1 MLIDNVTTKVSD
13 TLSDTIQLNDKL
25 SVMTGLFS
33 IYAFDHLKD
42 SLSQLDS
49 ARLLF
54 SQAKGFDSFDSLSTK
69 SPFGALNGTALENKF
84 RNQLNQKA
92 IAQDF
97 AHWLEEKA
105 SVRLVQ
111 QAGAVHQHITHVNSH
126 SESIAINGA
135 QFNGQGIGLTESNG
149 FDMISHANADQA
161 KELLGFFNRVWGSKE
176 QVKDAKALLQA
187 ELAKFT
193 ADQTP
198 QFIYFITLYNLF
210 KDFVGDL
217 QEDKILKIKTGF
229 KDTIVWNKL
238 YKFQK
243 DGVLGAID
251 KLEHFNGCIIA
262 DSVGL
267 GKTFEALAVIKY
279 YELRNDKVLVLCP
292 KKLRD
297 NWLIYTQND
306 KRNLL
311 SRDRFNYDVLN
322 HTDMSRTNGYS
333 GDINLET
340 INWGNYDLVVID
352 ESHNFRNNNPKKDG
366 RNRYQRLL
374 EDIIQAGVKTKVLM
388 LSATPVNNRLND
400 MKNQVAF
407 ITEANDQ
414 ALQDHGINSIEGT
427 LRQAQTRFSRWAEQD
442 PDIRT
447 SKDLLDSM
455 NFDYFK
461 LLDIY
466 TIARSRK
473 HIEKYYGTADIGKFP
488 TRLLPINIK
497 APIDLK
503 DQFPPLE
510 EVNKT
515 IRRLSLAFYSPMKYV
530 RMDKKAEY
538 ARRYDQE
545 VKGGKSVFKQV
556 DREES
561 LIHLI
566 RINLLKRMESSIH
579 SFTLTSEKVLTQV
592 DTLLNKIHNFN
603 ANIKPQ
609 LNKQIASGELT
620 EEFVAP
626 PIEDIDDLEFNSPE
640 LAPYLIGN
648 KTKVRIQDMDLVRF
662 AQDLDADR
670 VFLQEIVRVSKGINS
685 ERDAKLSMLK
695 EAYLEKCKNPING
708 NNKKVIIFTAF
719 ADTAE
724 YLYKNLSSWA
734 SQELGLH
741 SAIITGQRTETT
753 LRGTDGKKFKTDLNS
768 LLTHFSPK
776 SKEREKIFPNFK
788 EEVDI
793 LIATDCISEG
803 QNLQDCDYLIN
814 YDIHWNPVRIIQRFG
829 RIDRLGSVNDVIQ
842 LVNFWP
848 NMELDE
854 YINLESRV
862 SGRMVLLDISAT
874 GEENLIETDSEQD
887 SKKNKGMN
895 DLEYRRK
902 QLEQLQNAVVDLE
915 EISGGVSITDLTLND
930 FRMDLSGF
938 LSNKELSN
946 KENDN
951 SSSIRG
957 QELLEQSP
965 IGLFAPVALF
975 DTRDDK
981 KAFESESSQFPADFS
996 QVSDEIESGVIF
1008 CLKDIKGKVQVEE
1021 SYSLAPYYLVYV
1033 SDEENILLSFTQS
1046 KQILDLCKKLGSE
1059 LTNIDQSTD
1068 AYNQF
1073 AKRTKN
1079 GKQMK
1084 HYQSLLAKAVENI
1097 AGKSEEIGATSLFNR
1112 GGTVLSASS
1121 TQNVNDF
1128 EVISY
1133 MIIL

>member
-1 MLIDNVTTKVSD
+1 MLIDNVTNTVAE
-13 TLSDTIQLNDKL
+13 TLSSSIQNNDKL

-42 SLSQLDS
+42 SLNKIDS

-54 SQAKGFDSFDSLSTK
+54 SQAKGFDSFDSIGSE
-69 SPFGALNGTALENKF
+69 SPFGALNGSVLENKF
-84 RNQLNQKA
+84 RNKLDQKA
-92 IAQDF
+92 IAQEF
-97 AHWLEEKA
+97 SVWLEEKA

-111 QAGAVHQHITHVNSH
+111 QAGAVHQHLMYIDKPQSNSH
-126 SESIAINGA
+126 SKDIAINGA
-135 QFNGQGIGLTESNG
+135 QFNGQGIGLTETNG
-149 FDMISHANADQA
+149 FDMISLANADQA
-161 KELLGFFNRVWGSKE
+161 QELLGFFNRVWESKA
-176 QVKDAKALLQA
+176 QVKDAKAHLQA
-187 ELAKFT
+187 ELAKLT

-198 QFIYFITLYNLF
+198 QFIYFITLYNIF
-210 KDFVGDL
+210 KDFIGDL
-217 QEDKILKIKTGF
+217 QEDKILKTKTGF

-311 SRDRFNYDVLN
+311 SSDRFNYDVLN
-322 HTDMSRTNGYS
+322 HTDMSRTSGYS

-414 ALQDHGINSIEGT
+414 ALSEHGIHSIEGT
-427 LRQAQTRFSRWAEQD
+427 LKKAQSHFTQWTEQD
-442 PDIRT
+442 PDLRT

-488 TRLLPINIK
+488 TRLLPINLK
-497 APIDLK
+497 ASIDLK
-503 DQFPPLE
+503 EHFPPLE

-530 RMDKKAEY
+530 RMEKKAEY

-545 VKGGKSVFKQV
+545 IKGGKSVFKQV

-579 SFTLTSEKVLTQV
+579 SFSLTSEKVLNHV
-592 DTLLNKIHNFN
+592 DALLNKIHNFN
-603 ANIKPQ
+603 TNIKPT
-609 LNKQIASGELT
+609 LSGELT

-626 PIEDIDDLEFNSPE
+626 PIEEIDDLEFNSPE

-662 AQDLDADR
+662 AQDLEADR
-670 VFLQEIVRVSKGINS
+670 VFLQEIVQESKSIDS
-685 ERDAKLSMLK
+685 VRDAKLSMLK
-695 EAYLEKCKNPING
+695 QAYLEKCKNPINCD
-708 NNKKVIIFTAF
+708 NKKVIIFTAF

-734 SQELGLH
+734 TQELGLH
-741 SAIITGQRTETT
+741 SAIITGHRTETT
-753 LRGTDGKKFKTDLNS
+753 LRAPSQNGQAGKKFKTDLNS
-768 LLTHFSPK
+768 LLTHFSPV
-776 SKEREKIFPNFK
+776 SKERDKVFPDYA
-788 EEVDI
+788 EEIDI

-803 QNLQDCDYLIN
+803 QNLQDCDFLIN

-854 YINLESRV
+854 YINLEARV

-874 GEENLIETDSEQD
+874 GEENLIETDSDQD

-915 EISGGVSITDLTLND
+915 DMSGGVSITDLTLND

-938 LSNKELSN
+938 LSNKEVKN
-946 KENDN
+946 TEEDN
-951 SSSIRG
+951 STVLS
-957 QELLEQSP
+957 QSP
-965 IGLFAPVALF
+965 TGLFAPIALF
-975 DTRDDK
+975 DTGMN
-981 KAFESESSQFPADFS
+981 KAESITGENTETSQFS
-996 QVSDEIESGVIF
+996 SLGDEIKAGVIF

-1033 SDEENILLSFTQS
+1033 SGEEEILLTFTQS

-1059 LTNIDQSTD
+1059 LTDLAQSAH
-1068 AYNQF
+1068 AYQQF
-1073 AKRTKN
+1073 SKRSQN
-1079 GKQMK
+1079 GKRMK
-1084 HYQSLLAKAVENI
+1084 HYQNLLAKAVESI
-1097 AGKSEEIGATSLFNR
+1097 AGKSEEIGATSLFSR
-1112 GGTVLSASS
+1112 GGTVLSTTS
-1121 TQNVNDF
+1121 TQNVDDF
-1128 EVISY
+1128 EVVSY

>member
-25 SVMTGLFS
+25 SVLTGLFS
-33 IYAFDHLKD
+33 IYAFDHLKE
-42 SLSQLDS
+42 SLSKLDS
-49 ARLLF
+49 ARILF
-54 SQAKGFDSFDSLSTK
+54 SQAKGFDSLGVT
-69 SPFGALNGTALENKF
+69 SPFGSLNGSELENKF

-92 IAQDF
+92 IAKEF
-97 AHWLEEKA
+97 SLWLEEKA

-111 QAGAVHQHITHVNSH
+111 QAGAVHQHITHVSSASN
-126 SESIAINGA
+126 SIAINGA
-135 QFNGQGIGLTESNG
+135 QFNGQGIGLTETNA
-149 FDMISHANADQA
+149 FDMISLANSDQA
-161 KELLGFFNRVWGSKE
+161 KELLGFFNRVWSSKGQVVDAKE
-176 QVKDAKALLQA
+176 QLKA
-187 ELAKFT
+187 ELSKLT
-193 ADQTP
+193 ADNTP
-198 QFIYFITLYNLF
+198 QFIYFITLYNIF

-217 QEDKILKIKTGF
+217 QEESILKTKTGF

-238 YKFQK
+238 YKFQR

-311 SRDRFNYDVLN
+311 ANDRFNYDVLN
-322 HTDMSRTNGYS
+322 HTDMSRNSGFS

-414 ALQDHGINSIEGT
+414 ALIDHGINSIEST
-427 LRQAQTRFSRWAEQD
+427 LRQAQSRFSRWAEQD
-442 PDIRT
+442 PDVRT

-473 HIEKYYGTADIGKFP
+473 HIEKYYGTEDIGKFP
-488 TRLLPINIK
+488 TRLLPINLK
-497 APIDLK
+497 SSIDLQ

-579 SFTLTSEKVLTQV
+579 SFALTSEKVLAQV
-592 DTLLNKIHNFN
+592 EGLLSKIHNFN
-603 ANIKPQ
+603 ANIKPTWT
-609 LNKQIASGELT
+609 SDLT

-626 PIEDIDDLEFNSPE
+626 PIEEIDDLEFESPE

-648 KTKVRIQDMDLVRF
+648 KTKVRIQDLDLVRF
-662 AQDLDADR
+662 AQDLEADR
-670 VFLQEIVRVSKGINS
+670 VFLQEIVRVSKNINAV
-685 ERDAKLSMLK
+685 RDAKLDMLK
-695 EAYLEKCKNPING
+695 QAYLDKYQNPFNG

-724 YLYKNLSSWA
+724 YLYKNLSDWA
-734 SQELGLH
+734 SKQLGLH
-741 SAIITGQRTETT
+741 SALITGQRTDTT
-753 LRGTDGKKFKTDLNS
+753 LRSPSQKGSDGKKFKTDLNS
-768 LLTHFSPK
+768 LLTHFSPR
-776 SKEREKIFPNFK
+776 SKERDKVYPDFK

-829 RIDRLGSVNDVIQ
+829 RIDRLGSTNDTIQ

-848 NMELDE
+848 NIELDE
-854 YINLESRV
+854 YINLEARV

-874 GEENLIETDSEQD
+874 GEENVIEQD
-887 SKKNKGMN
+887 PKVNKGMN

-930 FRMDLSGF
+930 FRMDLSSF
-938 LSNKELSN
+938 LSDKSKSN
-946 KENDN
+946 TET
-951 SSSIRG
+951 
-957 QELLEQSP
+957 LEQTP
-965 IGLFAPVALF
+965 YGLFSPVIISK
-975 DTRDDK
+975 DS
-981 KAFESESSQFPADFS
+981 FESESSQFS
-996 QVSDEIESGVIF
+996 GLKEEIQSGVIF
-1008 CLKDIKGKVQVEE
+1008 CLKDIKGKVQVED

-1033 SDEENILLSFTQS
+1033 SDEEEVLLSFSQS

-1059 LTNIDQSTD
+1059 FKDIEHSSQ
-1068 AYNQF
+1068 AYQMF
-1073 AKRTKN
+1073 EKRTQK
-1079 GKQMK
+1079 GMK
-1084 HYQSLLAKAVENI
+1084 MNHYQNLLSKAVENI
-1097 AGKSEEIGATSLFNR
+1097 AGKSEEIGATSLFSR

-1121 TQNVNDF
+1121 SQNVNDF
-1128 EVISY
+1128 EVVSY
-1133 MIIL
+1133 MVIL

>member
-13 TLSDTIQLNDKL
+13 TLSNSIQENDKL
-25 SVMTGLFS
+25 SVMAGLFS
-33 IYAFDHLKD
+33 IFAFDHLKD
-42 SLSQLDS
+42 SLSRLES
-49 ARLLF
+49 ARILF
-54 SQAKGFDSFDSLSTK
+54 SQAKGFDEQSVT
-69 SPFGALNGTALENKF
+69 SPFGSLNGSELENKF

-92 IAQDF
+92 IAKEF
-97 AHWLEEKA
+97 ARWIDEKA
-105 SVRLVQ
+105 SVRLVK
-111 QAGAVHQHITHVNSH
+111 QAGAVHQHITHVS
-126 SESIAINGA
+126 SPTKSLAISGA
-135 QFNGQGIGLTESNG
+135 QFNGQGIGLTETNG
-149 FDMISHANADQA
+149 FDMISLASSDQA
-161 KELLGFFNRVWGSKE
+161 QELLSFFNKVWSSKG
-176 QVKDAKALLQA
+176 QVVEAKDQLKT
-187 ELAKFT
+187 ELSKLT
-193 ADQTP
+193 ADNTP
-198 QFIYFITLYNLF
+198 QFIYFLTLYNIF

-217 QEDKILKIKTGF
+217 QEESILKTKTGF

-238 YKFQK
+238 YKFQR

-311 SRDRFNYDVLN
+311 ANDRFNYDVLN
-322 HTDMSRTNGYS
+322 HTDMSRNTGYS

-414 ALQDHGINSIEGT
+414 ALADHGINSIEST
-427 LRQAQTRFSRWAEQD
+427 LRQAQSRFSKWAEQD
-442 PDIRT
+442 PEVRT

-473 HIEKYYGTADIGKFP
+473 HIEKYYGTEDIGKFP
-488 TRLLPINIK
+488 TRLLPINLK
-497 APIDLK
+497 SSIDIQ

-545 VKGGKSVFKQV
+545 VKGGKSVFKQI

-579 SFTLTSEKVLTQV
+579 SFTLTTEKVLAQV
-592 DTLLNKIHNFN
+592 EALLSKIHNFN
-603 ANIKPQ
+603 ANIRPT
-609 LNKQIASGELT
+609 LTDELT
-620 EEFVAP
+620 EDFVAP
-626 PIEDIDDLEFNSPE
+626 PIEEIDDLELDSPE
-640 LAPYLIGN
+640 LAPYIIGN
-648 KTKVRIQDMDLVRF
+648 KTKVRIQDLDLVRF
-662 AQDLDADR
+662 AQDLEADR
-670 VFLQEIVRVSKGINS
+670 VFLQEIVRVAKNIKPQ
-685 ERDAKLSMLK
+685 RDAKLDMLK
-695 EAYLEKCKNPING
+695 KAYLEKCQKPFNG
-708 NNKKVIIFTAF
+708 ENKKVIIFTAF

-724 YLYKNLSSWA
+724 YLYENLSNWA
-734 SQELGLH
+734 YQSLGLH
-741 SAIITGQRTETT
+741 SALITGQRTETT
-753 LRGTDGKKFKTDLNS
+753 LRGVNGKKFKTDLNS
-768 LLTHFSPK
+768 LLTHFSPR
-776 SKEREKIFPNFK
+776 SKERDKVFPEFK

-829 RIDRLGSVNDVIQ
+829 RIDRLGSINDTIQ

-854 YINLESRV
+854 YINLEARV

-874 GEENLIETDSEQD
+874 GEENVIEQD
-887 SKKNKGMN
+887 PKLNKGMN

-902 QLEQLQNAVVDLE
+902 QLVQLQNAVVDLE

-938 LSNKELSN
+938 VSDKT
-946 KENDN
+946 KDN
-951 SSSIRG
+951 TNT
-957 QELLEQSP
+957 LEQAP
-965 IGLFAPVALF
+965 LGLFSPVILSK
-975 DTRDDK
+975 DS
-981 KAFESESSQFPADFS
+981 FESESSQFS
-996 QVSDEIESGVIF
+996 GLKDEIQSGVIF

-1033 SDEENILLSFTQS
+1033 SDEEEILLSFTQS

-1059 LTNIDQSTD
+1059 FKATEDSID
-1068 AYNQF
+1068 AYQEF
-1073 AKRTKN
+1073 EKRTRKGMRMN
-1079 GKQMK
+1079 
-1084 HYQSLLAKAVENI
+1084 HYQKLLSKAVENI
-1097 AGKSEEIGATSLFNR
+1097 AGRSEEVGAASLFSR
-1112 GGTVLSASS
+1112 GGTVLSSTS

-1128 EVISY
+1128 EVVSY
-1133 MIIL
+1133 IVIL

>member
-13 TLSDTIQLNDKL
+13 TLTDSIQYNDKL
-25 SVMTGLFS
+25 SIMTGLFS

-42 SLSQLDS
+42 SLNKLES

-54 SQAKGFDSFDSLSTK
+54 SQAKGFDSLNVM
-69 SPFGALNGTALENKF
+69 SPFGSLNGSELENKF

-92 IAQDF
+92 IAKEF
-97 AHWLEEKA
+97 ARWIEGNV
-105 SVRLVQ
+105 SVRLVK
-111 QAGAVHQHITHVNSH
+111 QAGAVHQHISHVSSSNSL
-126 SESIAINGA
+126 AISGA
-135 QFNGQGIGLTESNG
+135 QFNGQGIGLTETNG
-149 FDMISHANADQA
+149 FDMISLANSDQA
-161 KELLGFFNRVWGSKE
+161 KELLEFFNRVWSSKGQVVDAKE
-176 QVKDAKALLQA
+176 QLKA
-187 ELAKFT
+187 ELSKLT
-193 ADQTP
+193 ADNTP
-198 QFIYFITLYNLF
+198 QFIYFLTLYNIF

-217 QEDKILKIKTGF
+217 QEESILKTKTGF

-238 YKFQK
+238 YKFQR

-311 SRDRFNYDVLN
+311 ANDRFNYDVLN
-322 HTDMSRTNGYS
+322 HTDMSRNTGYS

-414 ALQDHGINSIEGT
+414 ALIDHGINSIEST
-427 LRQAQTRFSRWAEQD
+427 LRQAQSRFARWAEQD
-442 PDIRT
+442 PDTRT

-473 HIEKYYGTADIGKFP
+473 HIEKYYGTEDIGKFP
-488 TRLLPINIK
+488 TRLLPINLK
-497 APIDLK
+497 PSIDLQN
-503 DQFPPLE
+503 QFPPLE

-530 RMDKKAEY
+530 RMDKKSEY

-579 SFTLTSEKVLTQV
+579 SFTLTSEKVLAQV
-592 DTLLNKIHNFN
+592 EALLSKIHNFN
-603 ANIKPQ
+603 ANIRPT
-609 LNKQIASGELT
+609 LT
-620 EEFVAP
+620 DDLTDDFVAP
-626 PIEDIDDLEFNSPE
+626 PIEEIDDLEFDSPE
-640 LAPYLIGN
+640 LAPYIIGN
-648 KTKVRIQDMDLVRF
+648 KTKVRIQDLDLVRF
-662 AQDLDADR
+662 SQDLEADR
-670 VFLQEIVRVSKGINS
+670 VFLQEIVRESKCIDSN
-685 ERDAKLSMLK
+685 RDAKLDMLK
-695 EAYLEKCKNPING
+695 QEYLEKCYKPFNG
-708 NNKKVIIFTAF
+708 TNKKVIIFTAF

-724 YLYKNLSSWA
+724 YLYENISSWA
-734 SQELGLH
+734 SQSVGLH
-741 SAIITGQRTETT
+741 SALITGQRTDTT
-753 LRGTDGKKFKTDLNS
+753 LRGIDGKKFKTDLNS
-768 LLTHFSPK
+768 LLTHFSPR
-776 SKEREKIFPNFK
+776 SKEREKVFPEFK

-829 RIDRLGSVNDVIQ
+829 RIDRLGSINDTIQ

-854 YINLESRV
+854 YINLEARV

-874 GEENLIETDSEQD
+874 GEENLIETKSEQD
-887 SKKNKGMN
+887 PKLNKGMN

-930 FRMDLSGF
+930 FRMDLSSF
-938 LSNKELSN
+938 LSDKSKNNTDTL
-946 KENDN
+946 D
-951 SSSIRG
+951 
-957 QELLEQSP
+957 QAP
-965 IGLFAPVALF
+965 FGLFSPVIIS
-975 DTRDDK
+975 K
-981 KAFESESSQFPADFS
+981 ESFESESSQFAGLK
-996 QVSDEIESGVIF
+996 DEIQSGVIF

-1033 SDEENILLSFTQS
+1033 SDEEEVFLSFTQA

-1059 LTNIDQSTD
+1059 FKAIEDS
-1068 AYNQF
+1068 AYAYQEF
-1073 AKRTKN
+1073 EKRTKK
-1079 GKQMK
+1079 GMK
-1084 HYQSLLAKAVENI
+1084 MNHYQNLLSKAVENI
-1097 AGKSEEIGATSLFNR
+1097 AGKSEEIGATSLFSR

-1121 TQNVNDF
+1121 SQKVNDF
-1128 EVISY
+1128 EVVSY
-1133 MIIL
+1133 MVIL

>member
-1 MLIDNVTTKVSD
+1 D
-13 TLSDTIQLNDKL
+13 TLTDSIQYNDKL

-42 SLSQLDS
+42 SLDKLES

-54 SQAKGFDSFDSLSTK
+54 SQAKGFDSLNVT
-69 SPFGALNGTALENKF
+69 SPFGSFNGSELENKF

-92 IAQDF
+92 IAKEF
-97 AHWLEEKA
+97 ARWIEGNV
-105 SVRLVQ
+105 SVRLVK
-111 QAGAVHQHITHVNSH
+111 QAGAVNQHITHVSSSNSL
-126 SESIAINGA
+126 AISGA
-135 QFNGQGIGLTESNG
+135 QFNGQGIGLTATNG
-149 FDMISHANADQA
+149 FDMISLAHFEQA
-161 KELLGFFNRVWGSKE
+161 KELLEFFNRVWSSKGQVVDAKE
-176 QVKDAKALLQA
+176 QLKA
-187 ELAKFT
+187 ELSKLT
-193 ADQTP
+193 ADNTP
-198 QFIYFITLYNLF
+198 QFIYFLTLYNIF

-217 QEDKILKIKTGF
+217 QEESILKTKTGF

-238 YKFQK
+238 YKFQR

-311 SRDRFNYDVLN
+311 ANDRFNYDVLN
-322 HTDMSRTNGYS
+322 HTDMSRNTGYS

-414 ALQDHGINSIEGT
+414 ALIDHGINSIEST
-427 LRQAQTRFSRWAEQD
+427 LRQAQSRFARWAEQD
-442 PDIRT
+442 PDTRT

-473 HIEKYYGTADIGKFP
+473 HIEKYYGTEDIGKFP
-488 TRLLPINIK
+488 TRLLPINLK
-497 APIDLK
+497 PSIDLQN
-503 DQFPPLE
+503 QFPPLE

-579 SFTLTSEKVLTQV
+579 SFTLTSEKVLAQV
-592 DTLLNKIHNFN
+592 EALLSKIHNFN
-603 ANIKPQ
+603 TNIRPT
-609 LNKQIASGELT
+609 LTDDLT
-620 EEFVAP
+620 EDFVAP
-626 PIEDIDDLEFNSPE
+626 PIEEIDDLEFDSPE
-640 LAPYLIGN
+640 LAPYIIGN
-648 KTKVRIQDMDLVRF
+648 KTKVRIQDLDLVRF
-662 AQDLDADR
+662 SQDLEADR
-670 VFLQEIVRVSKGINS
+670 VSLQEIVRESKCIDSN
-685 ERDAKLSMLK
+685 RDAKLDMLK
-695 EAYLEKCKNPING
+695 QAYLEKCEKPYNG
-708 NNKKVIIFTAF
+708 TNKKVIIFTAF

-724 YLYKNLSSWA
+724 YLYENISSWA
-734 SQELGLH
+734 YQSLGLH
-741 SAIITGQRTETT
+741 SALVTGQRTDTT
-753 LRGTDGKKFKTDLNS
+753 LRGIDGKKFKTDLNS
-768 LLTHFSPK
+768 LLTHFSPR
-776 SKEREKIFPNFK
+776 SKEREKVFPEYK

-829 RIDRLGSVNDVIQ
+829 RIDRLGSINDTIQ

-854 YINLESRV
+854 YINLEARV

-874 GEENLIETDSEQD
+874 GEENVIEQD
-887 SKKNKGMN
+887 PKLNKGMN

-930 FRMDLSGF
+930 FRMDLSSF
-938 LSNKELSN
+938 LSDKSKNNTEALDQAPFGLCSPVFINKES
-946 KENDN
+946 
-951 SSSIRG
+951 
-957 QELLEQSP
+957 
-965 IGLFAPVALF
+965 
-975 DTRDDK
+975 
-981 KAFESESSQFPADFS
+981 FESESSQF
-996 QVSDEIESGVIF
+996 VGLKDEIQSGVIF
-1008 CLKDIKGKVQVEE
+1008 CLKDIKGKVKVEE

-1033 SDEENILLSFTQS
+1033 SDEEEVFFSFTQA

-1059 LTNIDQSTD
+1059 FKAIEDS
-1068 AYNQF
+1068 AYAYQEF
-1073 AKRTKN
+1073 EKRTQK
-1079 GKQMK
+1079 GMK
-1084 HYQSLLAKAVENI
+1084 MNHYQNLLSKAVENI
-1097 AGKSEEIGATSLFNR
+1097 AGKSEEIGATSLFSR

-1121 TQNVNDF
+1121 SQDVNDF
-1128 EVISY
+1128 EVVSY
-1133 MIIL
+1133 MVIL

>member
-1 MLIDNVTTKVSD
+1 MLIDNVTTKVTD
-13 TLSDTIQLNDKL
+13 ILTDTIQQNDKL
-25 SVMTGLFS
+25 SIMTGLFS

-42 SLSQLDS
+42 SLNELES

-54 SQAKGFDSFDSLSTK
+54 SQAKGFDDLNIN
-69 SPFGALNGTALENKF
+69 SPFGSLNGSALENKF

-92 IAQDF
+92 IAKEF
-97 AHWLEEKA
+97 TCWIEEKI
-105 SVRLVQ
+105 SVRLVK
-111 QAGAVHQHITHVNSH
+111 QAGAVHQHITHVSSSSNSL
-126 SESIAINGA
+126 AINGA
-135 QFNGQGIGLTESNG
+135 QFNGQGIGLTETNG
-149 FDMISHANADQA
+149 FDMISIASSEQA
-161 KELLGFFNRVWGSKE
+161 KELLGFFNRVWSSKG
-176 QVKDAKALLQA
+176 QVIEAKDQLKAQLSKL
-187 ELAKFT
+187 T
-193 ADQTP
+193 ADNTP
-198 QFIYFITLYNLF
+198 QFIYFLTLYNVF
-210 KDFVGDL
+210 KDFVCDL
-217 QEDKILKIKTGF
+217 QEDSILKTKTGF
-229 KDTIVWNKL
+229 KDTIIWSKL
-238 YKFQK
+238 YKFQI
-243 DGVLGAID
+243 DGVMGAID

-267 GKTFEALAVIKY
+267 GKTFEALAIIKY

-297 NWLIYTQND
+297 NWFIYTQND

-311 SRDRFNYDVLN
+311 ASDRFNYDVLN
-322 HTDMSRTNGYS
+322 HTDMSRDTGYS

-340 INWGNYDLVVID
+340 VNWGNYDLVVID

-400 MKNQVAF
+400 LKNQVAF

-414 ALQDHGINSIEGT
+414 ALIDYGINSIEST
-427 LRQAQTRFSRWAEQD
+427 LRQAQSRFSRWTEQD
-442 PDIRT
+442 PDVRT

-473 HIEKYYGTADIGKFP
+473 HIEKYYGTEDIGKFP
-488 TRLLPINIK
+488 TRLLPINLK
-497 APIDLK
+497 PSIDLQ

-561 LIHLI
+561 LTHLI

-579 SFTLTSEKVLTQV
+579 SFTLTSEKVLAQV
-592 DTLLNKIHNFN
+592 EVLLSKIHNFN
-603 ANIKPQ
+603 ANIRPTQ
-609 LNKQIASGELT
+609 TYDLT
-620 EEFVAP
+620 EDFVAP
-626 PIEDIDDLEFNSPE
+626 PIEEIDDLEFDSPE
-640 LAPYLIGN
+640 LAPYIIGN
-648 KTKVRIQDMDLVRF
+648 KTKVRIQDLDLVRF
-662 AQDLDADR
+662 VQDLEADSA
-670 VFLQEIVRVSKGINS
+670 FLQEIVRVSKSIDPK
-685 ERDAKLSMLK
+685 RDAKLDMLK
-695 EAYLEKCKNPING
+695 QAYFEKCKKPYNG
-708 NNKKVIIFTAF
+708 TNKKVIIFTAF

-724 YLYKNLSSWA
+724 YLYENISSWA
-734 SQELGLH
+734 YQNLDLY
-741 SAIITGQRTETT
+741 SALITGQRTDTT
-753 LRGTDGKKFKTDLNS
+753 LRCIDGKKLKTDLNS
-768 LLTHFSPK
+768 LLTHFSPR
-776 SKEREKIFPNFK
+776 SKERKKVFPEFK

-829 RIDRLGSVNDVIQ
+829 RIDRLGSINDTIQ

-854 YINLESRV
+854 YINLEARV

-874 GEENLIETDSEQD
+874 GEENLIEQD
-887 SKKNKGMN
+887 PKLNKGMN

-930 FRMDLSGF
+930 FRMDLSSY
-938 LSNKELSN
+938 LSDKS
-946 KENDN
+946 KDN
-951 SSSIRG
+951 TETLG
-957 QELLEQSP
+957 QSP
-965 IGLFAPVALF
+965 FGLFAPVIIS
-975 DTRDDK
+975 K
-981 KAFESESSQFPADFS
+981 ESFESESSQFAGLK
-996 QVSDEIESGVIF
+996 DEIQSGVIF
-1008 CLKDIKGKVQVEE
+1008 CLKDTKGKVQVEE

-1033 SDEENILLSFTQS
+1033 SDEEKILLSFTQS
-1046 KQILDLCKKLGSE
+1046 KQILDLCKKLGSAFKTIE
-1059 LTNIDQSTD
+1059 DSAL
-1068 AYNQF
+1068 AYQEF
-1073 AKRTKN
+1073 EKRTQK
-1079 GKQMK
+1079 GMK
-1084 HYQSLLAKAVENI
+1084 MSHYQNLLSKAVENI
-1097 AGKSEEIGATSLFNR
+1097 AGKSEEIGATSLFSR

-1121 TQNVNDF
+1121 SQNVNDF
-1128 EVISY
+1128 EVASY
-1133 MIIL
+1133 IVIL

>member
-1 MLIDNVTTKVSD
+1 MLIDNVTTKVTD
-13 TLSDTIQLNDKL
+13 ILTDTIQHNDKL

-33 IYAFDHLKD
+33 IYAFDHLKN
-42 SLSQLDS
+42 SLNKLES

-54 SQAKGFDSFDSLSTK
+54 SQAKGFDALNVM
-69 SPFGALNGTALENKF
+69 SPFGSLNGSELENKF

-92 IAQDF
+92 IAKEF
-97 AHWLEEKA
+97 AHWIEEKI
-105 SVRLVQ
+105 SVRLVK
-111 QAGAVHQHITHVNSH
+111 QAGAVHQHITHIS
-126 SESIAINGA
+126 SSSTSLAISGA
-135 QFNGQGIGLTESNG
+135 QLSGQGIGLTETNG
-149 FDMISHANADQA
+149 FEMISIANSEQA
-161 KELLGFFNRVWGSKE
+161 KELLGFFNKVWGSKGQVIEAKE
-176 QVKDAKALLQA
+176 QLKS
-187 ELAKFT
+187 ELSKLT
-193 ADQTP
+193 ADNTP
-198 QFIYFITLYNLF
+198 QFIYFLTLYNIF

-217 QEDKILKIKTGF
+217 QEESILKTKTGF
-229 KDTIVWNKL
+229 KDTVIWNKL

-267 GKTFEALAVIKY
+267 GKTLEALAVIKY

-292 KKLRD
+292 KKLHD

-311 SRDRFNYDVLN
+311 ANDRFNYDVLN
-322 HTDMSRTNGYS
+322 HTDMSRNTGYS

-414 ALQDHGINSIEGT
+414 ALIGHGINSIEST
-427 LRQAQTRFSRWAEQD
+427 LRQAQSRYARWAEQD

-447 SKDLLDSM
+447 SKGLLDSM

-473 HIEKYYGTADIGKFP
+473 HIEKYYGTEDIGKFP
-488 TRLLPINIK
+488 TRLLPINLK
-497 APIDLK
+497 PSIDLH
-503 DQFPPLE
+503 DQFPPLG

-530 RMDKKAEY
+530 LVNKKAEY
-538 ARRYDQE
+538 SRRYDQE

-579 SFTLTSEKVLTQV
+579 SFTLTSEKVLAQV
-592 DTLLNKIHNFN
+592 EALLSKIHNFN
-603 ANIKPQ
+603 ANIQPM
-609 LNKQIASGELT
+609 LT
-620 EEFVAP
+620 DDVTENFVAP
-626 PIEDIDDLEFNSPE
+626 PIEEIDDLEFDSPE
-640 LAPYLIGN
+640 LAPYIIGN
-648 KTKVRIQDMDLVRF
+648 KTKVRIQDLDLVRF
-662 AQDLDADR
+662 SQDLEADR
-670 VFLQEIVRVSKGINS
+670 AFLKEIVRVAKSIDSN
-685 ERDAKLSMLK
+685 RDAKLDMLK
-695 EAYLEKCKNPING
+695 RTYLKKCQKPFNDS
-708 NNKKVIIFTAF
+708 NKKVIIFTAF

-724 YLYKNLSSWA
+724 YLYENISSWA
-734 SQELGLH
+734 YQRLGLH
-741 SAIITGQRTETT
+741 SALITGQRTDTT
-753 LRGTDGKKFKTDLNS
+753 LRSIDGKKFKTDLNS
-768 LLTHFSPK
+768 LLTHFSPR
-776 SKEREKIFPNFK
+776 SKEREKVFPEFK
-788 EEVDI
+788 EEIDI

-829 RIDRLGSVNDVIQ
+829 RIDRLGSINDTIQ

-848 NMELDE
+848 NIELDE
-854 YINLESRV
+854 YINLEARV

-874 GEENLIETDSEQD
+874 GEENVIEQD
-887 SKKNKGMN
+887 PKLNKGMN

-902 QLEQLQNAVVDLE
+902 QLKQLQKAVVDLE

-930 FRMDLSGF
+930 FRMDLSSF
-938 LSNKELSN
+938 LSDKSKNNTK
-946 KENDN
+946 
-951 SSSIRG
+951 I
-957 QELLEQSP
+957 LEQAP
-965 IGLFAPVALF
+965 LALFAPIAIF
-975 DTRDDK
+975 NK
-981 KAFESESSQFPADFS
+981 NGSNESFELGSNQFAGLK
-996 QVSDEIESGVIF
+996 DEIQSGVIF

-1021 SYSLAPYYLVYV
+1021 NYSLAPYYLVYV
-1033 SDEENILLSFTQS
+1033 SDEEEILLSFTQS

-1059 LTNIDQSTD
+1059 FKTIENSTY
-1068 AYNQF
+1068 AYQEF
-1073 AKRTKN
+1073 EKRTQK
-1079 GKQMK
+1079 GMK
-1084 HYQSLLAKAVENI
+1084 MNHYKKLLNKAVENI
-1097 AGKSEEIGATSLFNR
+1097 AGKSEEIGTISLFSR

-1121 TQNVNDF
+1121 SQNVNDF
-1128 EVISY
+1128 EVVSY
-1133 MIIL
+1133 MVIL

>member
-1 MLIDNVTTKVSD
+1 MLIDNVVEKVSD
-13 TLSDTIQLNDKL
+13 TLISSIQDDDKL

-33 IYAFDHLKD
+33 IYAYEHLKE
-42 SLSQLDS
+42 SLDKVDS

-54 SQAKGFDSFDSLSTK
+54 SQAKGFDYLSSSDNE

-84 RNQLNQKA
+84 RNQLKQKA
-92 IAQDF
+92 VAQEF
-97 AHWLEEKA
+97 ASWLEKKV

-111 QAGAVHQHITHVNSH
+111 QVGAVHQHVIHVDSIF
-126 SESIAINGA
+126 ESVAINGA
-135 QFNGQGIGLTESNG
+135 QFNGQGLGLTESKG
-149 FDMISHANADQA
+149 FDMITLANADQA
-161 KELLGFFNRVWGSKE
+161 KELLAFFNRVWGSKAQIKE
-176 QVKDAKALLQA
+176 AKELYQA
-187 ELAKFT
+187 ELAKLT
-193 ADQTP
+193 SDQTP
-198 QFIYFITLYNLF
+198 QFIYFITLYSIF
-210 KDFVGDL
+210 KGFIGEL
-217 QEDKILKIKTGF
+217 QEDKILKVKTGF

-243 DGVLGAID
+243 DGVLGAIN

-311 SRDRFNYDVLN
+311 ASDRFNYDVLN
-322 HTDMSRTNGYS
+322 HTDMSRTSGYS

-407 ITEANDQ
+407 ITEANDH
-414 ALQDHGINSIEGT
+414 ALLDHGISSIEGT
-427 LRQAQTRFSRWAEQD
+427 LRQAQMRFSKWTEQD
-442 PDIRT
+442 PDERT

-473 HIEKYYGTADIGKFP
+473 HIEKYYGTSDMGKFP
-488 TRLLPINIK
+488 TRLLPINLK
-497 APIDLK
+497 ASIDLK

-510 EVNKT
+510 EVNKN
-515 IRRLSLAFYSPMKYV
+515 IRRLSLAFYSPIKYV
-530 RMDKKAEY
+530 RVDKKAEY

-545 VKGGKSVFKQV
+545 VKGGKSVFKQI

-579 SFTLTSEKVLTQV
+579 SFTLTLEK
-592 DTLLNKIHNFN
+592 LLNQVNVLLEKIDHFDSNLMSE
-603 ANIKPQ
+603 Q
-609 LNKQIASGELT
+609 TGEFMAPSI
-620 EEFVAP
+620 EE
-626 PIEDIDDLEFNSPE
+626 IDDLEFESPE

-648 KTKVRIQDMDLVRF
+648 KTKVRIQDVDLIRF
-662 AQDLDADR
+662 TQDLEADSI
-670 VFLQEIVRVSKGINS
+670 FIQEILRVSKSIDAA
-685 ERDAKLSMLK
+685 RDAKLTMLK
-695 EAYLEKCKNPING
+695 SNYSDKCKNPING

-724 YLYKNLSSWA
+724 YLYKNIFPWA
-734 SQELGLH
+734 KQELGLH

-776 SKEREKIFPNFK
+776 SKERDKVFPEFK
-788 EEVDI
+788 EEIDI

-829 RIDRLGSVNDVIQ
+829 RIDRLGSTNDVIQ

-854 YINLESRV
+854 YINLEARV

-874 GEENLIETDSEQD
+874 GEENIIEQD
-887 SKKNKGMN
+887 PKINKGMN

-930 FRMDLSGF
+930 FRMDLTGF
-938 LSNKELSN
+938 ISNSEQ
-946 KENDN
+946 DN
-951 SSSIRG
+951 TS
-957 QELLEQSP
+957 LLEQAP
-965 IGLFAPVALF
+965 IGLFAPVVISK
-975 DTRDDK
+975 D
-981 KAFESESSQFPADFS
+981 AFESESSQFAGL
-996 QVSDEIESGVIF
+996 QDEVEPGVIF
-1008 CLKDIKGKVQVEE
+1008 CLKDIKGKVQVED

-1033 SDEENILLSFTQS
+1033 SDEEEVLLSFTQS
-1046 KQILDLCKKLGSE
+1046 KNILDLCKKLGSE
-1059 LTNIDQSTD
+1059 LTEVSQSST
-1068 AYNQF
+1068 AYQEF
-1073 AKRTKN
+1073 ASRTKN

-1084 HYQSLLAKAVENI
+1084 HYQNLLSKAVENI
-1097 AGKSEEIGATSLFNR
+1097 AGKSEEIGAVSLFNR

-1133 MIIL
+1133 MVVL

>member
-1 MLIDNVTTKVSD
+1 MLIDNVTNKVAD
-13 TLSDTIQLNDKL
+13 TLSKTIKTNDKL

-33 IYAFDHLKD
+33 IYAFDHLKE
-42 SLSQLDS
+42 SLNKLESI
-49 ARLLF
+49 RLLF
-54 SQAKGFDSFDSLSTK
+54 SQAKGFDSFDSFDRE
-69 SPFGALNGTALENKF
+69 SPFGALNGTTLENKF

-92 IAQDF
+92 IAQEF
-97 AHWLEEKA
+97 ADWLKEKA

-111 QAGAVHQHITHVNSH
+111 QAGAVQQHITHVNSQ
-126 SESIAINGA
+126 SNSIAINGA
-135 QFNGQGIGLTESNG
+135 QFNGQGLGLTVSSG
-149 FDMISHANADQA
+149 FDMISLAKADQA
-161 KELLGFFNRVWGSKE
+161 QELLGFFNRVWGSKA
-176 QVKDAKALLQA
+176 QVKDATELFQA

-193 ADQTP
+193 CDQTP
-198 QFIYFITLYNLF
+198 QFIYFITLYNIF

-217 QEDKILKIKTGF
+217 QEDKILKVKTGF
-229 KDTIVWNKL
+229 KDTLVWNKL

-243 DGVLGAID
+243 DGVLGAIN

-311 SRDRFNYDVLN
+311 ASDRFNYDVLN
-322 HTDMSRTNGYS
+322 HTDMSRTAGYS

-400 MKNQVAF
+400 MKNQLAF

-414 ALQDHGINSIEGT
+414 ALLDHGINSIEST
-427 LRQAQTRFSRWAEQD
+427 LKQAQARFTKWAEQD
-442 PDIRT
+442 PYVRT
-447 SKDLLDSM
+447 SKELLDSM

-488 TRLLPINIK
+488 TRLLPVNLK
-497 APIDLK
+497 ASIDLK
-503 DQFPPLE
+503 EQFPPLE

-566 RINLLKRMESSIH
+566 RINMLKRMESSIH
-579 SFTLTSEKVLTQV
+579 SFTLTSEKILTQV
-592 DTLLNKIHNFN
+592 DALLTKIHNFN
-603 ANIKPQ
+603 ANIKP
-609 LNKQIASGELT
+609 SLT
-620 EEFVAP
+620 DDLTYEFVAP
-626 PIEDIDDLEFNSPE
+626 PIEEIDDLEFNSPE

-648 KTKVRIQDMDLVRF
+648 KTKVRIQDMDLIRF
-662 AQDLDADR
+662 SQDLEADR
-670 VFLQEIVRVSKGINS
+670 VFLQEIVKESKSIDA

-695 EAYLEKCKNPING
+695 QAYSEKCRKPING

-724 YLYKNLSSWA
+724 YLYKNIAPWA
-734 SQELGLH
+734 EKELGLH
-741 SAIITGQRTETT
+741 SAVITGQQTETT
-753 LRGTDGKKFKTDLNS
+753 LRTPSQNGKVGKRFTSDLNS

-776 SKEREKIFPNFK
+776 SKEREKVYPEYK

-854 YINLESRV
+854 YINLEARV

-915 EISGGVSITDLTLND
+915 EIAGGVSITDLTLND
-930 FRMDLSGF
+930 FRMDLSSF
-938 LSNKELSN
+938 LSNKEQ
-946 KENDN
+946 DN
-951 SSSIRG
+951 SA
-957 QELLEQSP
+957 LLEQSP
-965 IGLFAPVALF
+965 VGLFAPVLI
-975 DTRDDK
+975 
-981 KAFESESSQFPADFS
+981 SNSSQFTSKFS
-996 QVSDEIESGVIF
+996 QVRDEIQSGVIF
-1008 CLKDIKGKVQVEE
+1008 CLKDIKGRVQVEE
-1021 SYSLAPYYLVYV
+1021 SYSLAPYYLAYIADDGDV
-1033 SDEENILLSFTQS
+1033 LLSFTQS

-1059 LTNIDQSTD
+1059 LTDMEQSAD
-1068 AYNQF
+1068 AYHQF
-1073 AKRTKN
+1073 ANRTQN
-1079 GKQMK
+1079 GKKMN
-1084 HYQSLLAKAVENI
+1084 HYQNLLAKAVENI
-1097 AGKSEEIGATSLFNR
+1097 AGKSEEIGATSLFSR

-1128 EVISY
+1128 EVVSY
-1133 MIIL
+1133 IVIV

>member
-13 TLSDTIQLNDKL
+13 TISNSIQTNDKL
-25 SVMTGLFS
+25 SILTGLFS
-33 IYAFDHLKD
+33 IYAFEHLKEP
-42 SLSQLDS
+42 LNKLDS
-49 ARLLF
+49 VRLLF
-54 SQAKGFDSFDSLSTK
+54 SQVKGLDAFDNINTD
-69 SPFGALNGTALENKF
+69 SPFGALNGTDSENKF
-84 RNQLNQKA
+84 RNKLDQKM
-92 IAQDF
+92 IAQEF
-97 AHWLEEKA
+97 TNWLDKKA

-111 QAGAVHQHITHVNSH
+111 KVGVVHHHIIHIKSK
-126 SESIAINGA
+126 SESIVINGA
-135 QFNGQGIGLTESNG
+135 QFNCQGIGITESNS
-149 FDMISHANADQA
+149 FDVISVTSAEQA
-161 KELLGFFNRVWGSKE
+161 KELLGFFNHVWGSKA
-176 QVKDAKALLQA
+176 QVKDAKELLQK
-187 ELAKFT
+187 ELAKLT
-193 ADQTP
+193 TDQTP
-198 QFIYFITLYNLF
+198 QFIYFITLYNIF
-210 KDFVGDL
+210 KNFIGDL

-229 KDTIVWNKL
+229 KETIIWNKL

-311 SRDRFNYDVLN
+311 ASDRFNYDVLN
-322 HTDMSRTNGYS
+322 HTDMSRINGYS

-352 ESHNFRNNNPKKDG
+352 ESHNFRNNNPKKEG

-374 EDIIQAGVKTKVLM
+374 EDIIQSGVKTKVLM

-400 MKNQVAF
+400 MKNQIAF

-414 ALQDHGINSIEGT
+414 ALLEQGITSIEGT
-427 LRQAQTRFSRWAEQD
+427 LKKAQTRFSKWAEQD

-473 HIEKYYGTADIGKFP
+473 HIEKYYGTADMGKFP
-488 TRLLPINIK
+488 TRLLPINLK
-497 APIDLK
+497 ASIDLK

-530 RMDKKAEY
+530 KMEKKAEY

-545 VKGGKSVFKQV
+545 VKGGKSIFKQV

-561 LIHLI
+561 LINLI

-579 SFTLTSEKVLTQV
+579 SFTLTSEKLLKHV
-592 DTLLNKIHNFN
+592 DDLLNKIHNFN
-603 ANIKPQ
+603 ANIKPT
-609 LNKQIASGELT
+609 LTSELT

-626 PIEDIDDLEFNSPE
+626 PIEEIDDLEFNSPE

-648 KTKVRIQDMDLVRF
+648 KTKVRIQDMDLIRF
-662 AQDLDADR
+662 AQDLEADR
-670 VFLQEIVRVSKGINS
+670 VFLQEIVRVSKSIDAT
-685 ERDAKLSMLK
+685 RDAKLSMLK
-695 EAYLEKCKNPING
+695 KAYFDKCKKPING

-724 YLYKNLSSWA
+724 YLYKNITPWA
-734 SQELGLH
+734 TQELGLH

-753 LRGTDGKKFKTDLNS
+753 LRSPCKNGQYGKKFKSDLNS
-768 LLTHFSPK
+768 LLTHFSPR
-776 SKEREKIFPNFK
+776 SKEREKVFPEFT
-788 EEVDI
+788 EEIDI

-829 RIDRLGSVNDVIQ
+829 RIDRLGSINDVIQ

-848 NMELDE
+848 NIELDE
-854 YINLESRV
+854 YINLEARV

-874 GEENLIETDSEQD
+874 GEENLIETNSEQE
-887 SKKNKGMN
+887 SKKDKGMN
-895 DLEYRRK
+895 DLAYRKK

-915 EISGGVSITDLTLND
+915 DISGGVSITDLTLND
-930 FRMDLSGF
+930 FRMDLSTF
-938 LSNKELSN
+938 ISNKEKNNPQYIS
-946 KENDN
+946 
-951 SSSIRG
+951 G
-957 QELLEQSP
+957 QERLEQSP
-965 IGLFAPVALF
+965 IGLFAPVILSK
-975 DTRDDK
+975 DV
-981 KAFESESSQFPADFS
+981 SGSSQFAGS
-996 QVSDEIESGVIF
+996 EDEIISGAIF

-1021 SYSLAPYYLVYV
+1021 SYSLAPYYLIYI
-1033 SDEENILLSFTQS
+1033 SDEEEVLLSFNQS

-1059 LTNIDQSTD
+1059 SMNIDQSVS
-1068 AYNQF
+1068 AYQLF

-1084 HYQSLLAKAVENI
+1084 HYQNLLAKAVESI
-1097 AGKSEEIGATSLFNR
+1097 AGKSEEIGATSLFHR

>member
-1 MLIDNVTTKVSD
+1 MLIDNVTTKVSN
-13 TLSDTIQLNDKL
+13 TLSDSIQYNDKL

-33 IYAFDHLKD
+33 IYAFDHLKA
-42 SLSQLDS
+42 SLGKVES

-54 SQAKGFDSFDSLSTK
+54 SKAKGFDLLPDEMNC
-69 SPFGALNGTALENKF
+69 SPFGSLNGGKLETKF
-84 RNQLNQKA
+84 RNLLNQKV
-92 IAQDF
+92 IAQEF
-97 AHWLEEKA
+97 AHWLEKKA
-105 SVRLVQ
+105 LVRLVEQVGVVQ
-111 QAGAVHQHITHVNSH
+111 QHVTHLDKS
-126 SESIAINGA
+126 STAIQGA
-135 QFNGQGIGLTESNG
+135 QFDGQGLGLTQTSG
-149 FDMISHANADQA
+149 FDMISLAKADQA
-161 KELLGFFNRVWGSKE
+161 NELLGFFNRVWGSKA

-187 ELAKFT
+187 ELAKLT
-193 ADQTP
+193 SDQTP
-198 QFIYFITLYNLF
+198 QFIYFITLYNIF
-210 KDFVGDL
+210 KDFIGDL
-217 QEDKILKIKTGF
+217 QEDNIIRTKTGF
-229 KDTIVWNKL
+229 KDTLVWNKL

-251 KLEHFNGCIIA
+251 KLEKFNGCIIA

-279 YELRNDKVLVLCP
+279 YELRNDKVLVLAP

-311 SRDRFNYDVLN
+311 ASDRFNYDVLN
-322 HTDMSRTNGYS
+322 HTDMSRTAGFS

-414 ALQDHGINSIEGT
+414 ALVEHGIKSIEGT
-427 LRQAQTRFSRWAEQD
+427 LKQAQTRFSKWAEQD
-442 PDIRT
+442 PYVRT
-447 SKDLLDSM
+447 SKELLDSM

-488 TRLLPINIK
+488 TRLLPINLK
-497 APIDLK
+497 ASIDLK

-530 RMDKKAEY
+530 RMDKKVEY

-566 RINLLKRMESSIH
+566 RINLLKRMESSIN
-579 SFTLTSEKVLTQV
+579 SFTLTSEKLLTQV
-592 DTLLNKIHNFN
+592 DALLAKIHNFN
-603 ANIKPQ
+603 ANIKP
-609 LNKQIASGELT
+609 NLT
-620 EEFVAP
+620 DDLTDEFVAP
-626 PIEDIDDLEFNSPE
+626 PIEEIDDLEFNSPE

-648 KTKVRIQDMDLVRF
+648 KTKVRIQDMDLIRF
-662 AQDLDADR
+662 SQDLEADR
-670 VFLQEIVRVSKGINS
+670 VFLQEIVKESKSIDAV
-685 ERDAKLSMLK
+685 RDAKLSMLMQ
-695 EAYLEKCKNPING
+695 AYSDKCKKPING

-724 YLYKNLSSWA
+724 YLYKNIAPWA
-734 SQELGLH
+734 EKELGLH
-741 SAIITGQRTETT
+741 SAVITGQRTETT
-753 LRGTDGKKFKTDLNS
+753 LRTPSQNGKEGKRLTADLNS

-776 SKEREKIFPNFK
+776 SKEREKVYPEYK

-829 RIDRLGSVNDVIQ
+829 RIDRLGSINDVIQ

-854 YINLESRV
+854 YINLEARV

-915 EISGGVSITDLTLND
+915 EIAGGVSITDLTLND

-938 LSNKELSN
+938 LSSKEQ
-946 KENDN
+946 DN
-951 SSSIRG
+951 SV
-957 QELLEQSP
+957 LLEQSP
-965 IGLFAPVALF
+965 MGLFAPVF
-975 DTRDDK
+975 I
-981 KAFESESSQFPADFS
+981 SNSSQFTRQFS
-996 QVSDEIESGVIF
+996 QVSDEIQSGVVF
-1008 CLKDIKGKVQVEE
+1008 CLKDIKDKVQVEE
-1021 SYSLAPYYLVYV
+1021 SYSLAPYYLVYI
-1033 SDEENILLSFTQS
+1033 SDVGKILLSFTQS

-1059 LTNIDQSTD
+1059 LTDIQQSAE
-1068 AYNQF
+1068 AYHQF
-1073 AKRTKN
+1073 ANRTQN
-1079 GKQMK
+1079 GQKMH
-1084 HYQSLLAKAVENI
+1084 HYQHLLAKAVENI
-1097 AGKSEEIGATSLFNR
+1097 AGKSEEIGATSLFTR

-1128 EVISY
+1128 EVVSY
-1133 MIIL
+1133 IVIL

>member
-13 TLSDTIQLNDKL
+13 TLTDSIQYNDKL

-42 SLSQLDS
+42 SLNKLES

-54 SQAKGFDSFDSLSTK
+54 SQAKGFDSLNVT
-69 SPFGALNGTALENKF
+69 SPFGSLNGSELENKF

-92 IAQDF
+92 IAKEF
-97 AHWLEEKA
+97 ARWIEGNV
-105 SVRLVQ
+105 SVRLVK
-111 QAGAVHQHITHVNSH
+111 QAGAVHQHITHVSSSNSL
-126 SESIAINGA
+126 AISGA
-135 QFNGQGIGLTESNG
+135 QFNGQGIGLTETNG
-149 FDMISHANADQA
+149 FDMISLANSDQA
-161 KELLGFFNRVWGSKE
+161 KELLEFFNRVWSSKG
-176 QVKDAKALLQA
+176 QVVDAKQQLKA
-187 ELAKFT
+187 ELSKLT
-193 ADQTP
+193 ADNTP
-198 QFIYFITLYNLF
+198 QFIYFLTLYNIF

-217 QEDKILKIKTGF
+217 QEESILKTKTGF

-238 YKFQK
+238 YKFQR

-311 SRDRFNYDVLN
+311 ANDRFNFDVLN
-322 HTDMSRTNGYS
+322 HTDMSRNTGYS

-414 ALQDHGINSIEGT
+414 ALIDHGINSIEST
-427 LRQAQTRFSRWAEQD
+427 LRQAQSRFARWAEQD
-442 PDIRT
+442 PDTRT

-473 HIEKYYGTADIGKFP
+473 HIEKYYGTEDIGKFP
-488 TRLLPINIK
+488 TRLLPINLK
-497 APIDLK
+497 PSIDLQN
-503 DQFPPLE
+503 QFPPLE

-579 SFTLTSEKVLTQV
+579 SFTLTSEKVLAQV
-592 DTLLNKIHNFN
+592 EALLSKIHNFN
-603 ANIKPQ
+603 ANILPT
-609 LNKQIASGELT
+609 LTDDLT
-620 EEFVAP
+620 EDFVAP
-626 PIEDIDDLEFNSPE
+626 PIEEIDDLEFDSPE
-640 LAPYLIGN
+640 LAPYIIGN
-648 KTKVRIQDMDLVRF
+648 KTKVRIQDLDLVRF
-662 AQDLDADR
+662 SQDLEADR
-670 VFLQEIVRVSKGINS
+670 VFLQEIVRESKCIDSN
-685 ERDAKLSMLK
+685 RDAKLDMLK
-695 EAYLEKCKNPING
+695 QAYLEKCHKPFNG
-708 NNKKVIIFTAF
+708 TNKKVIIFTAF

-724 YLYKNLSSWA
+724 YLYENISSWA
-734 SQELGLH
+734 YKSMGLH
-741 SAIITGQRTETT
+741 SALITGQRTDTT
-753 LRGTDGKKFKTDLNS
+753 LRSPSQKGSDGKKFKTDLNS
-768 LLTHFSPK
+768 LLTHFSPR
-776 SKEREKIFPNFK
+776 SKEREKVFPEFK

-793 LIATDCISEG
+793 LIGTDCISEG

-829 RIDRLGSVNDVIQ
+829 RIDRLGSINDTIQ

-854 YINLESRV
+854 YINLEARV

-874 GEENLIETDSEQD
+874 GEENVIEQD
-887 SKKNKGMN
+887 PKLNKGMN

-930 FRMDLSGF
+930 FRMDLSSF
-938 LSNKELSN
+938 LSDKSKNNTETL
-946 KENDN
+946 D
-951 SSSIRG
+951 
-957 QELLEQSP
+957 QAP
-965 IGLFAPVALF
+965 FGLFSPVIIS
-975 DTRDDK
+975 K
-981 KAFESESSQFPADFS
+981 ESFESESSQFAGLK
-996 QVSDEIESGVIF
+996 DEIQSGVIF

-1033 SDEENILLSFTQS
+1033 TDEEKILLSFTQA

-1059 LTNIDQSTD
+1059 FKAIEDS
-1068 AYNQF
+1068 AYAYQEF
-1073 AKRTKN
+1073 EKRTQK
-1079 GKQMK
+1079 GMK
-1084 HYQSLLAKAVENI
+1084 MNHYQNLLSKAVENI
-1097 AGKSEEIGATSLFNR
+1097 AGKSEEVGATSLFSR

-1121 TQNVNDF
+1121 SQNVNDF
-1128 EVISY
+1128 EVVSY

>member
-1 MLIDNVTTKVSD
+1 MLIDNVVEKVSD
-13 TLSDTIQLNDKL
+13 TLISSIEDNDKL
-25 SVMTGLFS
+25 AVMTGLFS
-33 IYAFDHLKD
+33 IYAYEHLKD
-42 SLSQLDS
+42 SLNKIDS

-54 SQAKGFDSFDSLSTK
+54 SQAKGFDYLGSSDNE

-84 RNQLNQKA
+84 RNQLKQKA
-92 IAQDF
+92 VAQEF
-97 AHWLEEKA
+97 ASWLEKKV

-111 QAGAVHQHITHVNSH
+111 QVGAVHQHVIHVDSI
-126 SESIAINGA
+126 SESVAINGA
-135 QFNGQGIGLTESNG
+135 QFNGQGLGLTESKG
-149 FDMISHANADQA
+149 FDMITLASADQA
-161 KELLGFFNRVWGSKE
+161 KELLAFFNRVWSSKA
-176 QVKDAKALLQA
+176 QVKEAKELYQA
-187 ELAKFT
+187 ELEKLT
-193 ADQTP
+193 SDQTP
-198 QFIYFITLYNLF
+198 QFIYFITLYSIF
-210 KDFVGDL
+210 KGFIGEL
-217 QEDKILKIKTGF
+217 QEDKILKVKTGF

-243 DGVLGAID
+243 DGVLGAIN

-311 SRDRFNYDVLN
+311 ASDRFNYDVLN
-322 HTDMSRTNGYS
+322 HTDMSRTNGFS

-352 ESHNFRNNNPKKDG
+352 ESHNFRNNNPKKEG

-407 ITEANDQ
+407 ITEANDH
-414 ALQDHGINSIEGT
+414 ALLDHGISSIEGT
-427 LRQAQTRFSRWAEQD
+427 LRQAQMRFSKWTEQD
-442 PDIRT
+442 PDERT

-473 HIEKYYGTADIGKFP
+473 HIEKYYGTSDMGKFP
-488 TRLLPINIK
+488 TRLLPINLK
-497 APIDLK
+497 ASIDLK

-510 EVNKT
+510 EVNKN
-515 IRRLSLAFYSPMKYV
+515 IRRLSLAFYSPIKYV
-530 RMDKKAEY
+530 RVDKKAEY

-545 VKGGKSVFKQV
+545 VKGGKSVFKQI

-579 SFTLTSEKVLTQV
+579 SFTLTLEKLLTQV
-592 DTLLNKIHNFN
+592 NVLLEKIEHFDSNLMSEN
-603 ANIKPQ
+603 
-609 LNKQIASGELT
+609 T

-626 PIEDIDDLEFNSPE
+626 SIEEIDDLEFESPE

-648 KTKVRIQDMDLVRF
+648 KTKVRIQDMDLIRF
-662 AQDLDADR
+662 TQDLEADS
-670 VFLQEIVRVSKGINS
+670 VFLQEILRVSKSIDAA
-685 ERDAKLSMLK
+685 RDAKLAMLK
-695 EAYLEKCKNPING
+695 SNYSDKCKNPING

-724 YLYKNLSSWA
+724 YLYKNISPWA
-734 SQELGLH
+734 KQELGLH

-776 SKEREKIFPNFK
+776 SKERDKVFPEFK
-788 EEVDI
+788 EEIDI

-829 RIDRLGSVNDVIQ
+829 RIDRLGSTNDVIQ

-854 YINLESRV
+854 YINLEARV

-874 GEENLIETDSEQD
+874 GEENIIEQD
-887 SKKNKGMN
+887 PKINKGMN

-930 FRMDLSGF
+930 FRMDLTGF
-938 LSNKELSN
+938 ISNNEQ
-946 KENDN
+946 DN
-951 SSSIRG
+951 TS
-957 QELLEQSP
+957 LLEQAP
-965 IGLFAPVALF
+965 IGLFAPVVISK
-975 DTRDDK
+975 D
-981 KAFESESSQFPADFS
+981 AFESESSQFAGLQNEVEP
-996 QVSDEIESGVIF
+996 GVIF
-1008 CLKDIKGKVQVEE
+1008 CLKDIKGKVQVED

-1033 SDEENILLSFTQS
+1033 SDEEEVLLSFTQS
-1046 KQILDLCKKLGSE
+1046 KNILDLCKKLGSE
-1059 LTNIDQSTD
+1059 LTEISQSST
-1068 AYNQF
+1068 AYQEF
-1073 AKRTKN
+1073 ASRTKN

-1084 HYQSLLAKAVENI
+1084 HYQNLLSKAVENI
-1097 AGKSEEIGATSLFNR
+1097 AGKSEEIGAVSLFNR

-1133 MIIL
+1133 MVVL